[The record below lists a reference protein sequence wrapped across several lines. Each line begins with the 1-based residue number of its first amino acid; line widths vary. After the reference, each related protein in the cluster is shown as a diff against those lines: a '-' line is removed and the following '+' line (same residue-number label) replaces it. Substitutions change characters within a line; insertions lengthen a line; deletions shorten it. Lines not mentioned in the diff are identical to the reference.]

1 MPTLT
6 AGNASVSITPSGGTA
21 VTADFARARATLG
34 ATLIDTTPVDSAF
47 IKNTAGNLDAR
58 ASLECYY
65 STGVHGSIAEALEA
79 GTSVTCTIAWASG
92 KQISGQGLIE
102 SIEWDLAPNGV
113 AMATITVRYCNGATT
128 VVG

>member
-6 AGNASVSITPSGGTA
+6 AGNASVSITPTGGSA

-34 ATLIDTTPVDSAF
+34 ATLIDTTPVDGAF
-47 IKNTAGNLDAR
+47 FKNTAGNLDAR
-58 ASLECYY
+58 ASLECFYA
-65 STGVHGSIAEALEA
+65 SGVHGSLAEALEA
-79 GTSVTCTIAWASG
+79 GTEVTCTIAWASG
-92 KQISGQGLIE
+92 KNISGKGLIE

-113 AMATITVRYCNGATT
+113 AMATISIRYCNGLTT